1 MPSTKPPSGTRDY
14 LPETVAKRRYVVA
27 KIENVFQRYGF
38 LPLETPAIENLTT
51 LLGKYG
57 EEGDQ
62 LLFRLLH
69 RGDKL
74 TRALEKPTPEAGDL
88 AELGLR
94 YDLTVPLARVVAQYG
109 NSLPRVFKRYQI
121 QPVWRADRPAKGRFR
136 EFYQCDVDLTG
147 TTSLLAEA
155 EVMNAVSDAL
165 LELGFSNFSIAL
177 NHRMVLRSMI
187 GAANIDPDLEGSA
200 LIAIDKLDKIG
211 VDGVQAELTQR
222 GIAQES
228 AQRLL
233 AMTTST
239 PEMSNHAVLEA
250 LRGQLLQPEA
260 QQALNELETLVAL
273 TMDAPAGSHIR
284 LTPALARG
292 LSYYTGPIFEVVSTD
307 FSGSLGGGGRYD
319 NLVGMFSNK
328 QVPAVGF
335 SLGLERILLLME
347 ERQMFPALQL
357 TAQVMVCI
365 LPDTPL
371 PPAVGLA
378 SRLRRAGITVEVY
391 PEQSK
396 LKRQLSAADA
406 QQIPYALILGPDE
419 VERQRYTLKN
429 LATGEQQAL
438 GEGDL
443 IEELRSRT
451 PEAGNRL
458 IFAETL

>member
-1 MPSTKPPSGTRDY
+1 MPSTKPPSGMRDY
-14 LPETVAKRRYVVA
+14 LPETVAQRRYVVV
-27 KIENVFQRYGF
+27 KIESVFQRYGF

-74 TRALEKPTPEAGDL
+74 SRALEKESTEAGDL

-109 NSLPRVFKRYQI
+109 NSLPRFFKRYQI

-147 TTSLLAEA
+147 TTSLLAET
-155 EVMNAVSDAL
+155 EVMNAVSDTL
-165 LELGFSNFSIAL
+165 LDLGFTNFTIAL
-177 NHRMVLRSMI
+177 NHRVLLRSMLET
-187 GAANIDPDLEGSA
+187 AAIDPSLEGPA

-211 VDGVQAELTQR
+211 VDGVQDELIQR
-222 GIAQES
+222 GIVQES

-233 AMTTST
+233 GMTTST
-239 PEMSNHAVLEA
+239 TGADNGSILES
-250 LRGQLLQPEA
+250 LRGQLSQPEA
-260 QQALNELETLVAL
+260 QQALNDLGTLLAL
-273 TMDAPAGSHIR
+273 TSDAPAGSHIR
-284 LTPALARG
+284 LAPALARG

-347 ERQMFPALQL
+347 ERDLFPALEL

-365 LPDTPL
+365 LPHTPL
-371 PPAVGLA
+371 PPAVRLA
-378 SRLRRAGITVEVY
+378 SRLRQAGITVDVY

-396 LKRQLSAADA
+396 LGRQISAADSL
-406 QQIPYALILGPDE
+406 QIPYVLILGPDE
-419 VERQRYTLKN
+419 VERQTYTLKN

-438 GEGDL
+438 AEDAL
-443 IEELRSRT
+443 IAALRS
-451 PEAGNRL
+451 
-458 IFAETL
+458 

>member
-14 LPETVAKRRYVVA
+14 LPETVAKRRSVVD

-38 LPLETPAIENLTT
+38 LPLETPAIENLST

-165 LELGFSNFSIAL
+165 LALGFSNFSIAL
-177 NHRMVLRSMI
+177 NHRAILRSMI
-187 GAANIDPDLEGSA
+187 GAAGIDPELEGSA

-228 AQRLL
+228 ARRLL
-233 AMTTST
+233 AMTTSSL
-239 PEMSNHAVLEA
+239 EMSNHAVLEA
-250 LRGQLLQPEA
+250 LRAQLLQPEA
-260 QQALNELETLVAL
+260 QQALNELETLVSL
-273 TMDAPAGSHIR
+273 TGDAPAGSHIR
-284 LTPALARG
+284 LAPALARG

-307 FSGSLGGGGRYD
+307 FRGSLGGGGRYD

-328 QVPAVGF
+328 PVPAVGF

-347 ERQMFPALQL
+347 ERNMFPALQL

-365 LPDTPL
+365 LPDTPM

-419 VERQRYTLKN
+419 VARQRYTLKD
-429 LATGEQQAL
+429 LATGQQQAL
-438 GEGDL
+438 GEDDL
-443 IEELRSRT
+443 LTALRPKT
-451 PEAGNRL
+451 PPPTA
-458 IFAETL
+458 

>member
-14 LPETVAKRRYVVA
+14 LPETVAKRRYVVD

-38 LPLETPAIENLTT
+38 LPLETPAIENLST

-74 TRALEKPTPEAGDL
+74 ARALEKPTPEAGDL

-155 EVMNAVSDAL
+155 EVMNAVSGAL

-177 NHRMVLRSMI
+177 NHRVILRSMI
-187 GAANIDPDLEGSA
+187 GAAGIDPSLEGSA

-222 GIAQES
+222 GITQES
-228 AQRLL
+228 APRLL

-260 QQALNELETLVAL
+260 QQALNEIETLMAL
-273 TMDAPAGSHIR
+273 TMDAPAGPHIR
-284 LTPALARG
+284 LVPALARG

-357 TAQVMVCI
+357 TAQVMVCV

-371 PPAVGLA
+371 PPAIGLA
-378 SRLRRAGITVEVY
+378 SRLRQAGITVEVY

-396 LKRQLSAADA
+396 LKRQLSAADT

-419 VERQRYTLKN
+419 VERQRYTLKD
-429 LATGEQQAL
+429 LATGKQQAL
-438 GEGDL
+438 GEDDL
-443 IEELRSRT
+443 IAALQPRT
-451 PEAGNRL
+451 PPQA
-458 IFAETL
+458 A